1 MSALQPGVPL
11 CLGLCLFLAACPK
24 DSGTGSGVP
33 PASGSLLADPVV
45 SGLSNPLFL
54 TAPAT
59 DPRLFI
65 VEQPGRIRVVENG
78 ALLPAP
84 FLDLSGQI
92 SSGGERGLLGLA
104 FHPSYGSNKFFYVY
118 FTAPNGD
125 ITITRYA
132 ASADPNVADAGSA
145 HPIITAAHS
154 SRTNHNGGMLAFGA
168 DGMLYIGTGDG
179 GGGGDPDENGQ
190 DPGTLLGKLL
200 RLDVDAGDPYA
211 IPADNPFVGTAG
223 ARGEIWAIGLRNPW
237 RWAFDRT
244 AGDLYIAD
252 VGQSAWEEVNVTAA
266 TAAGVNYGW
275 DVMEGRH
282 CYEPSSGCNPS
293 GLAQPVLEYGHD
305 EGCSITG
312 GLVYR
317 GAAVPAL
324 QGTYFYADYC
334 GGWVR
339 SFRYA
344 NNSAAEP
351 QEWAFGNLG
360 NILSF
365 GEDAAGEL
373 YILSAN
379 GTVYRIV
386 PAP

>member
-1 MSALQPGVPL
+1 MPPRTDTLQVESV
-11 CLGLCLFLAACPK
+11 A
-24 DSGTGSGVP
+24 
-33 PASGSLLADPVV
+33 

-54 TAPAT
+54 TAPT
-59 DPRLFI
+59 SDSRLFI
-65 VEQPGRIRVVENG
+65 VEQPGRIRIVENRT
-78 ALLPAP
+78 LLQTP

-104 FHPSYGSNKFFYVY
+104 FHPSYASNGFFFVY

-125 ITITRYA
+125 LTVSRYTV
-132 ASADPNVADAGSA
+132 SANPNVADAGSA
-145 HPIITAAHS
+145 HLILTVDHA
-154 SRTNHNGGMLAFGA
+154 SRSNHNGGMLAFGT
-168 DGMLYIGTGDG
+168 DGKLYIGTGDG

-190 DPGTLLGKLL
+190 DSGTLLGKLL
-200 RLDVDAGDPYA
+200 RLDVDAGNPYA
-211 IPADNPFVGTAG
+211 IPPDNPFVGTAG

-244 AGDLYIAD
+244 AGNLYIAD
-252 VGQSAWEEVNVTAA
+252 VGQNAWEEVNVVPAS
-266 TAAGVNYGW
+266 AAGMNYGW
-275 DVMEGRH
+275 DVMEGEH
-282 CYEPSSGCNPS
+282 CFEPPSGCNQS
-293 GLAQPVLEYGHD
+293 GLTLPILEYGHA

-312 GLVYR
+312 GFVYR
-317 GAAVPAL
+317 GAAMPPL
-324 QGTYFYADYC
+324 HGTYFYADYC

-344 NNSAAEP
+344 NGAATEP
-351 QEWAFGNLG
+351 RNWNVGTLG

-365 GEDAAGEL
+365 GEDAGGEL